1 MKKFI
6 SLLLALCCVFSLS
19 VTAFATQNLGAYDD
33 SPAFDYQNYL
43 RNLEKESKINQN
55 FSVMREGFVS
65 VSVTRY
71 PQIVSY
77 YCGPAS
83 AYMVLKSLG
92 ISVSSSTKSL
102 YFFDGCQSS
111 CPYPRVN
118 HQCYKSYTSPQVTLA
133 NEMGTTISNGTGF
146 SSLKNVVNSYIGN
159 NYYSLCT
166 ISNSSSGTTTLV
178 NKVSSTLE
186 DDHPLIAHVDAKK
199 LNRYSGTAGQTF
211 GGHYVCIYSI
221 NVTTGSVGISDCNYY
236 TGLGGNYIEDK
247 DTLRKAIA
255 FYSSNNLMW

>member
-133 NEMGTTISNGTGF
+133 NEMGTSF
-146 SSLKNVVNSYIGN
+146 
-159 NYYSLCT
+159 
-166 ISNSSSGTTTLV
+166 
-178 NKVSSTLE
+178 
-186 DDHPLIAHVDAKK
+186 
-199 LNRYSGTAGQTF
+199 SGTA
-211 GGHYVCIYSI
+211 
-221 NVTTGSVGISDCNYY
+221 
-236 TGLGGNYIEDK
+236 
-247 DTLRKAIA
+247 
-255 FYSSNNLMW
+255 

>member
-1 MKKFI
+1 MKKVI
-6 SLLLALCCVFSLS
+6 SMILALCIVFSLS
-19 VTAFATQNLGAYDD
+19 LSAFATQNLGAYDD

-43 RNLEKESKINQN
+43 RNLEKEREMNQKI
-55 FSVMREGFVS
+55 SVMRAAFVS
-65 VSVTRY
+65 VPMTRY
-71 PQIVSY
+71 AQIVSY

-102 YFFDGCQSS
+102 YFFEGCQTS
-111 CPYPRVN
+111 CPYPGLT
-118 HQCYKSYTSPQVTLA
+118 HQCYKSYTSPQITLA
-133 NEMGTTISNGTGF
+133 NSMSTGYGGTGF
-146 SSLKNVVNSYIGN
+146 TSLKNTINSYLEN
-159 NYYSLCT
+159 TYYSLCT
-166 ISNSSSGTTTLV
+166 ISNDSSGTTNLV

-186 DDHPLIAHVDAKK
+186 DDHPLIAHVNAKK

-236 TGLGGNYIEDK
+236 SGLGGNYTENK
-247 DTLRKAIA
+247 DTLRQAIA
-255 FYSSNNLMW
+255 YYSSNNLMW